1 MLVLTDHNNIEAFC
15 RLFRSYS
22 KSITCRSACLVNETT
37 YGRLFYTG
45 PANVKFTQQA
55 SFLYK
60 QPGRPLKNTPL
71 TITTAQALV
80 VKGYCYSDKPVI
92 SYILLNAWFTQAT
105 YFEVQSKLRLISN
118 GVALNMRPDCKKTH
132 AIVHELSFT
141 S

>member
-1 MLVLTDHNNIEAFC
+1 M
-15 RLFRSYS
+15 
-22 KSITCRSACLVNETT
+22 
-37 YGRLFYTG
+37 
-45 PANVKFTQQA
+45 
-55 SFLYK
+55 
-60 QPGRPLKNTPL
+60 
-71 TITTAQALV
+71 

-141 S
+141 R